1 MRLSQLFVVYL
12 RRISGKRQKYCYPE
26 LTDFR
31 NSVKKIGHIV
41 NWIVWSLMA
50 LYILLMVFIHIPV
63 CQRYIGQKVSD
74 AVAEK
79 LDTKVSIGRVDL
91 GFLNRIILD
100 DVLIHDQQQK
110 EMLRVARLSAR
121 IDILPL
127 TEGKISISSAQIF
140 GARAQ
145 FYRQDSLAKPNFQFV
160 LDSLAS
166 KDTTSHTPL
175 DLHINSL
182 IIRRSSIKYDEH
194 HVAPTPELF
203 NLHHMNV
210 QNISAHI
217 ILKTL
222 TDDSLDVN
230 LKRLGLTDHSG
241 LKLDKLSFRLKAG
254 RQGATLRNFRLLMP
268 STQICIDSID
278 ATYRYKNNHFDAST
292 LTLDGEIRD
301 SYITPSDLRCF
312 YSPLKNFQKE
322 LQIETRFTEENQRLT
337 IPQLHI
343 KTESNEL
350 NLLASGVI
358 AKEREGLSWMA
369 KVDDLSLTESTI
381 DFLSKIVPEVG
392 SQGKVLQSLQHLQ
405 LSGNFSGE
413 PRGALT
419 AKTFINSDL
428 GNLDLDF
435 QMSAAKQFK
444 GEINTE
450 GLNLRQL
457 LSDEHL
463 GTIATRLT
471 VDGQL
476 NTGRIPTINAQGFVS
491 HLDYNDY
498 PYSNIGID
506 GSYSPKGLSG
516 FIKIGDPNLEAELE
530 GNLMNEGPQNK
541 QYKINLKGY
550 ISHLVPQALKLTD
563 QWGNAQLS
571 ANIDADLTAK
581 TIQDAQGVLRISN
594 FMMTSDLHDAYHLDN
609 LLLTSG
615 YEDQRRYVTLVS
627 DFAKADLRGEFQ
639 YQTLVQSLINYVGSA
654 LPTLP
659 GLPPVTKST
668 QNDFALKLQV
678 FKSDWLQRLLGME
691 MSFQQPI
698 TLSARVNDYN
708 RTVNMEGMIPD
719 ITYNGTHYTNGY
731 VRITTPIDT
740 IKCNLAIKRISE
752 SGNTLDIQ
760 LRADAIDNHLN
771 TSLTWDN
778 GRLDNEMSG
787 KLNMIASLYRNLME
801 KPEAHIQVQPS
812 HIVLGGTTWNVE
824 PSDIIYSTNNML
836 VNHFTIHNGQQH
848 IIIDGKATSDRNDSL
863 TVDLNDVE
871 VAYILDLVNFH
882 SVEFSGEASGTAF
895 IKAPFGSFMANADL
909 SVGNFKFEKGHMGT
923 LYAKAVWNKEREQID
938 IDAVADDGPEAKTL
952 INGYVSP
959 TYNTIDLGITANG
972 TYIDFMHNFTNS
984 FLSSITGH
992 ANGAVRL
999 AGSLDEIN
1007 LTGKLIVEGEATV
1020 TPLNTTYTL
1029 RQDTVILIPDE
1040 IELHQMAVYDQYDN
1054 KGILS
1059 GGIHHQHL
1067 TNLSYDLYVT
1077 ADNLLA
1083 YDFKDFGEST
1093 FYGTVFASGDVAI
1106 HGRSGEVTID
1116 CNVTPQKNSV
1126 FVYNASSPD
1135 EISNQEFIQWGS
1147 AHSSSDRSNSQ
1158 LSTLRSALPLGSA
1171 KNSQLGSSTWL
1182 RQEIP
1187 TDDIPTDIYINFLI
1201 NCTPDA
1207 TLRLL
1212 MDANTNDYITL
1223 NGDGTIR
1230 ATFYNKGPFNMFGT
1244 YTVDHGTYGVTI
1256 QNIIKKNFTFNRG
1269 GTIVFG
1275 GDPYNA
1281 ALNLQALYT
1290 VNGVSLSDL
1299 NIGNSFAS
1307 NTIRVNCLMNIS
1319 GQPIAPQVD
1328 FDLEMPTVNADEQQ
1342 MIRSIINGQQEMNQQ
1357 VLYLLGI
1364 GRFYNQGQNNANT
1377 DQADQTTLAM
1387 QSFLSGTLST
1397 QINSL
1402 LSTVIKNDNWNFG
1415 ANISTGNEGWHNA
1428 EYEGI
1433 ISGRM
1438 LNNRLLLNGQ
1448 FGYRDN
1454 ATQANPSFIGDF
1466 DLQYLLYPNGNL
1478 ALKVYNQTNDRY
1490 FTKSSL
1496 NTQGIGLIMKKD
1508 FNGLRDFFSSMK
1520 KKKNTKKNQK

>member
-1 MRLSQLFVVYL
+1 
-12 RRISGKRQKYCYPE
+12 
-26 LTDFR
+26 
-31 NSVKKIGHIV
+31 
-41 NWIVWSLMA
+41 MA
-50 LYILLMVFIHIPV
+50 LYCLLMVLIHIPA
-63 CQRYIGQKVSD
+63 CQQYIGQKVAN
-74 AVAEK
+74 AVSEK
-79 LDTKVSIGRVDL
+79 LATEVSVGRVDL

-100 DVLIHDQQQK
+100 DVIIHDQQKK
-110 EMLRVARLSAR
+110 EMLRAARLSAR

-127 TEGKISISSAQIF
+127 TNGKISISSAQLF
-140 GARAQ
+140 GAKAQ
-145 FYRQDSLAKPNFQFV
+145 FYRKDSLAKPNFQFV

-166 KDTTSHTPL
+166 KDTTSHTPV

-182 IIRRSSIKYDEH
+182 IVRRSSVTYDEH
-194 HVAPTPELF
+194 HVTPTPGHF
-203 NLHHMNV
+203 NLHHLNV
-210 QNISAHI
+210 SDISADI
-217 ILKTL
+217 VLKTL

-230 LKRLGLTDHSG
+230 IKRLGLKEQSG
-241 LKLDKLSFRLKAG
+241 LDLNKLSLKLKAG
-254 RQGATLRNFRLLMP
+254 RQGATLQNFFLKMP
-268 STQICIDSID
+268 NTQVRIDSLD
-278 ATYRYKNNHFDAST
+278 ATYRFNGDQFDTASLSFNGEMKN
-292 LTLDGEIRD
+292 

-312 YSPLKNFQKE
+312 YTPLKNLQKA
-322 LQIETRFTEENQRLT
+322 LHIDTRFMGKDNKLS
-337 IPQLHI
+337 IPHI
-343 KTESNEL
+343 HIQTESNEL
-350 NLLASGVI
+350 NLLASGGI
-358 AKEREGLSWMA
+358 AKENDGRSWTA
-369 KVDDLSLTESTI
+369 KVDDLSLSESII
-381 DFLSKIVPEVG
+381 DFISKNIPEINE
-392 SQGKVLQSLQHLQ
+392 QNTILQNLQHLQ

-413 PRGALT
+413 PHGALT
-419 AKTFINSDL
+419 AKTLINSDL

-435 QMSAAKQFK
+435 QMSSDKQFQ

-450 GLNLRQL
+450 DFNLRQL
-457 LSDEHL
+457 LGDEHL
-463 GTIATRLT
+463 GTIATRLS
-471 VDGQL
+471 VKGQL
-476 NTGRIPTINAQGFVS
+476 NTGKRPTIKAQGFIS
-491 HLDYNDY
+491 HIDYNEY
-498 PYSNIGID
+498 PFSNIGLD
-506 GSYSPKGLSG
+506 GSYSPQGFSG
-516 FIKIGDPNLEAELE
+516 FIKIDDPNLKAEIE
-530 GNLMNEGPQNK
+530 GELSDKGSKNNPQ
-541 QYKINLKGY
+541 KINLQG
-550 ISHLVPQALKLTD
+550 IITHLAPLALKLSD
-563 QWGNAQLS
+563 QWGNAVFS
-571 ANIDADLTAK
+571 ANIDTDITAR
-581 TIQDAQGVLRISN
+581 TLQDAQGTIRISN
-594 FMMTSDLHDAYHLDN
+594 LTMSDEQHGEYHLDN
-609 LLLTSG
+609 LLLTSDF
-615 YEDQRRYVTLVS
+615 EDQQHFVTLVS

-639 YQTLVQSLINYVGSA
+639 YQTLVQSLINYVGSV

-659 GLPPVTKST
+659 GLPPITKT
-668 QNDFALKLQV
+668 TRNDFTLRLQV
-678 FKSDWLQRLLGME
+678 FKSDWLQRLLGMDV
-691 MSFQQPI
+691 SFRQPI
-698 TLSARVNDYN
+698 TLSAHVNDYN
-708 RTVNMEGMIPD
+708 HTINMEGMIPE
-719 ITYNGTHYTNGY
+719 ILYNSTRYTNGGIH
-731 VRITTPIDT
+731 VTTPLDT
-740 IKCNLAIKRISE
+740 IKCNLTLNRISE
-752 SGNTLDIQ
+752 NGSALDIQ
-760 LRADAIDNHLN
+760 LKADAIDNHLN
-771 TSLTWDN
+771 TTLTWDN
-778 GRLDNEMSG
+778 GMQNNQMSG
-787 KLNMIASLYRNLME
+787 KLNLIASLYRNLGNI
-801 KPEAHIQVQPS
+801 PEAHIQVQPS
-812 HIVLGGTTWNVE
+812 HIVLGGSTWNVE
-824 PSDIIYSTNNML
+824 PSDIIYSTNNVL

-848 IIIDGKATSDRNDSL
+848 IIIDGKATPDSKDSL
-863 TVDLNDVE
+863 TVDLNEVE
-871 VAYILDLVNFH
+871 VAYILDLVNFDA
-882 SVEFSGEASGTAF
+882 VEFSGEASGTAF

-909 SVGNFKFEKGHMGT
+909 TVGDFKFERGRMGT
-923 LYAKAVWNKEREQID
+923 LYAKAIWNKEREQID

-952 INGYVSP
+952 IKGYVSP
-959 TYNTIDLGITANG
+959 TYNTIDLDITANG
-972 TYIDFMHNFTNS
+972 TYVDFMHNFTNS

-999 AGSLDEIN
+999 AGSLDEMN
-1007 LTGKLIVEGEATV
+1007 LTGRLIIDGEATV

-1029 RQDTVILIPDE
+1029 RQDTVILIPNE
-1040 IELHQMAVYDQYDN
+1040 IELHQMAVYDQYGN
-1054 KGILS
+1054 QGILS

-1067 TNLSYDLYVT
+1067 TKLTYDLYVT

-1106 HGRSGEVTID
+1106 HGISGEVTID

-1147 AHSSSDRSNSQ
+1147 AHSTNKTPNSLHSTLNSQ
-1158 LSTLRSALPLGSA
+1158 LST
-1171 KNSQLGSSTWL
+1171 N
-1182 RQEIP
+1182 
-1187 TDDIPTDIYINFLI
+1187 DIPTDIYINFLV

-1275 GDPYNA
+1275 GDPYHA

-1307 NTIRVNCLMNIS
+1307 NTIRVNCLMNIG
-1319 GQPIAPQVD
+1319 GQPMAPQVD

-1364 GRFYNQGQNNANT
+1364 GRFYNQGQNNAT
-1377 DQADQTTLAM
+1377 TGQTDQTTLAM

-1415 ANISTGNEGWHNA
+1415 ANISTGDEGWHNA

-1454 ATQANPSFIGDF
+1454 AAQANPSFIGDF
-1466 DLQYLLYPNGNL
+1466 DIQYLLYPNGNL

-1508 FNGLRDFFSSMK
+1508 FNGLPDLFSSMK
-1520 KKKNTKKNQK
+1520 KRKNTKKKRQK